1 MFINLKIGGGIKE
14 RSESTIRYFN
24 DIKDFPILSKK
35 EENELL
41 YKVHNGTEKEA
52 TNARNKLISCNQRFV
67 VASAK
72 RQMTPG
78 IELVDLVNEANI
90 GLMEA
95 IDKFDPNK
103 NSKLLSYAAYY
114 IKRNIDQFK
123 INYGKI
129 VRKKNGERIYHH
141 VAKVRSYLT
150 QKLEREPTTEEI
162 SSLLNKKYG
171 INIKNNGDVN
181 EIRLTRIDNS
191 NENED
196 NNESSQMDI
205 YEFNRNT
212 ANGIEFNN
220 EINNEY
226 NSYKSLLL
234 LKCLNKRE
242 SEIIRF
248 IYGIDNNDIID
259 DDKSK
264 GKYNYEII
272 SKKYGLTKE
281 RVRQIHKESLQKM
294 RKYIEGKTK

>member
-191 NENED
+191 NDNED

-205 YEFNRNT
+205 YEFN
-212 ANGIEFNN
+212 N

-226 NSYKSLLL
+226 NSYKSSLL

-248 IYGIDNNDIID
+248 IYGIDNNDITN
-259 DDKSK
+259 DDKS
-264 GKYNYEII
+264 KYNYEII

-294 RKYIEGKTK
+294 RKYIEEQTK

>member
-141 VAKVRSYLT
+141 VSKVRSYLT

-181 EIRLTRIDNS
+181 EIRLTRVDNS

-212 ANGIEFNN
+212 ANGIEYNN

-226 NSYKSLLL
+226 NSYKSSLL

-248 IYGIDNNDIID
+248 IYGIDNNDITN
-259 DDKSK
+259 DDKS
-264 GKYNYEII
+264 KYNYEII

-294 RKYIEGKTK
+294 RKYIEEKTK